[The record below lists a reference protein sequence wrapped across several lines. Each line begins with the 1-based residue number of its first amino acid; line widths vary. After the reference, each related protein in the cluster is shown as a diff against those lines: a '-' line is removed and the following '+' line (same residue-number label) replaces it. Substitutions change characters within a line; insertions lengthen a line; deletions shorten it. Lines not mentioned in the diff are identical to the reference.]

1 MSDENSEGKV
11 ALLAPMDI
19 KQLLGAGF
27 IGLMIGLIVWGL
39 GSVIDQY
46 VLKTLFCQD
55 GTCDSTESWALAI
68 SSIAGAGLGLF
79 GLVKLRVLR
88 PLLVA
93 VAAMIA
99 LWNLPLL
106 LANLPLWG
114 VILGSVLLYAG
125 VYTLLAWLARL
136 RSIYVVLTL
145 FVIVIIAARIALTS

>member
-1 MSDENSEGKV
+1 M
-11 ALLAPMDI
+11 ALLAPMEV

-27 IGLMIGLIVWGL
+27 IGLTIGLIVWGL

-55 GTCDSTESWALAI
+55 GACDSIASWAFAI
-68 SSIAGAGLGLF
+68 SGVTGAGLGLF

-88 PLLVA
+88 PLLVI

-114 VILGSVLLYAG
+114 VIVASALLYAG
-125 VYTLLAWLARL
+125 IYALFAWLARL

-145 FVIVIIAARIALTS
+145 FVIVIIVARIALTS